1 MSKTLAL
8 VAVISLVLC
17 ATLFGLAR
25 TIGGD
30 AIFHDSRNFAG
41 IQPLIDM
48 ATHKE
53 WKWDGGDSL
62 ALEAPVNVVYRQ
74 GGQPRITVTGDA
86 VQLEHVKVG
95 GGRIVSDNAPAA
107 RKDEPRLTAVVGG
120 MALRKFSVNGGENLD
135 LGKIDQDELELHL
148 NGHGSITGSGRVN
161 RLDLTIAGSGK
172 AALGGLSVGDATVAI
187 YGSGKGIIAPHGTL
201 SLFVTGSGK
210 IALASKPAKIEQNVL
225 GSGGIVDVDEIVNKV
240 MESVR
245 VSVPVTVN
253 VPMPVVVPPQPPMPQ
268 QPPMPPQPPPP
279 PGADNGDEHN
289 YLVKGSQNV
298 DLGHLD
304 QKTLNITIPSSGKI
318 RAEGKVENLTVNLFG
333 SGKADFSKLAAGNV
347 AVHIFG
353 SGVVIVA
360 PSGALEASITG
371 SGAVHLTTRPKTITR
386 SVTGS
391 GQVVEDY

>member
-8 VAVISLVLC
+8 IAIISLVLC
-17 ATLFGLAR
+17 VTLFGLAR

-74 GGQPRITVTGDA
+74 GGQPRITVSGDA

-107 RKDEPRLTAVVGG
+107 RKDQPRLTAVVGG

-148 NGHGSITGSGRVN
+148 NGHGSITGTGRVN

-172 AALGGLSVGDATVAI
+172 AALGGLSVGDANVAI

-201 SLFVTGSGK
+201 NLFVTGSGK

-225 GSGGIVDVDEIVNKV
+225 GSGGIVDVGEIVNKV

-245 VSVPVTVN
+245 VTVPVTVPMTMN
-253 VPMPVVVPPQPPMPQ
+253 VPMPVVVPPQPT
-268 QPPMPPQPPPP
+268 PPS
-279 PGADNGDEHN
+279 GADKDDERN
-289 YLVKGSQNV
+289 YLVKGNQNV

-304 QKTLNITIPSSGKI
+304 QKSLSVTIPGSGKI

-353 SGVVIVA
+353 SGVAIVA

-386 SVTGS
+386 SITGS
-391 GQVVEDY
+391 GRVVEDY

>member
-8 VAVISLVLC
+8 IAVISLVLC
-17 ATLFGLAR
+17 AALFGLAR

-86 VQLEHVKVG
+86 GQLEHVKVG
-95 GGRIVSDNAPAA
+95 GGRIVSDNPPAA
-107 RKDEPRLTAVVGG
+107 RKDQPRLTAVVGG
-120 MALRKFSVNGGENLD
+120 MSLRKFSVNGGENLD
-135 LGKIDQDELELHL
+135 LGKIDQEELEIHL
-148 NGHGSITGSGRVN
+148 NGHGSITGTGRVN

-172 AALGGLSVGDATVAI
+172 AALGGLSVGDANVAI

-225 GSGGIVDVDEIVNKV
+225 GSGGIVDVGEIVDKV
-240 MESVR
+240 MASVR
-245 VSVPVTVN
+245 VPVTVPVTVN
-253 VPMPVVVPPQPPMPQ
+253 VPVPVVVPPA
-268 QPPMPPQPPPP
+268 P

-304 QKTLNITIPSSGKI
+304 QKSLNVTIPGSGKI
-318 RAEGKVENLTVNLFG
+318 RAEGKVENLNVNVFG
-333 SGKADFSKLAAGNV
+333 SGKADFSKLAARNV

-353 SGVVIVA
+353 SGLAIVA
-360 PSGALEASITG
+360 PSGTLEASIMG

-386 SVTGS
+386 SITGS